1 MSNLAGL
8 SQFSQLN
15 SLETQIDRLNNKIS
29 QFVNCSLCSES
40 EEEEIPKSH
49 PRCLS
54 SLDLSSPLKET
65 LTSEE

>member
-1 MSNLAGL
+1 MSNLPVLA
-8 SQFSQLN
+8 QFSQLS

-40 EEEEIPKSH
+40 EEEETPKNH
-49 PRCLS
+49 PRGLS